1 MEIPSYCNTNSEDW
15 EALHDT
21 AKAFIEALQ
30 LPKVHPHCLDENFLD
45 DELPIPDDEMDPSF
59 FYENEMSIFSRI
71 VTFLYVIAPALLA
84 MLELW
89 LRLFACII
97 APLVGTYLASD
108 LGYKKNTQGNAKKVD
123 NYDRNQAILMGLGL
137 ASSVVLFT
145 DTMYVQSF
153 GRTYGLLCLGVIT
166 LLSTQRLSTL
176 QKFQKLI
183 KLMIV
188 SSLVLSMFL
197 YATSGKQGTDH
208 YSNPGIDIATV
219 DEGLYFSQSNALMS
233 KIAEIWPEDS
243 RTYNKDNASPL
254 PTGDAMTGIP
264 FLLNKV
270 PEQKYHRL
278 WVKSEV
284 DNEAVAIDI
293 AFPTNR
299 EHSST
304 KPIYFILHG
313 LNGGSHEEYV
323 RELVIRRTKEGHTCI
338 VMIARGLSDTP
349 VFGFNVFHGARVSD
363 VDASAKAIRKGL
375 APNQMLAGV
384 GYSMGAIILSN
395 YIARSGSKCQLDS
408 GIAVS
413 GGLDMRENLNFQRSM
428 RLWQPMLAQS
438 LKEDFIMKKFDGRF
452 RLRLTKEEHLSLMRA
467 SSVSEIDVHAIVTY
481 NGFDSLMHYYT
492 GKSSE
497 SNHFT

>member
-1 MEIPSYCNTNSEDW
+1 MLLTRD
-15 EALHDT
+15 
-21 AKAFIEALQ
+21 
-30 LPKVHPHCLDENFLD
+30 LPK
-45 DELPIPDDEMDPSF
+45 
-59 FYENEMSIFSRI
+59 
-71 VTFLYVIAPALLA
+71 
-84 MLELW
+84 
-89 LRLFACII
+89 
-97 APLVGTYLASD
+97 
-108 LGYKKNTQGNAKKVD
+108 
-123 NYDRNQAILMGLGL
+123 
-137 ASSVVLFT
+137 
-145 DTMYVQSF
+145 
-153 GRTYGLLCLGVIT
+153 
-166 LLSTQRLSTL
+166 
-176 QKFQKLI
+176 
-183 KLMIV
+183 
-188 SSLVLSMFL
+188 
-197 YATSGKQGTDH
+197 
-208 YSNPGIDIATV
+208 
-219 DEGLYFSQSNALMS
+219 
-233 KIAEIWPEDS
+233 
-243 RTYNKDNASPL
+243 
-254 PTGDAMTGIP
+254 
-264 FLLNKV
+264 
-270 PEQKYHRL
+270 QKYHRL